1 MNKSIFISGLLLTLA
16 LGSCYKDKGNYGY
29 KDVNDFEVTVTPAP
43 ADKETNIYLVNQP
56 NCTGVGCSALV
67 TDSFSREKPMP
78 RMVTLTTSPARYS
91 KRAWP

>member
-56 NCTGVGCSALV
+56 GATTETFLLTAEGKQTLGLLAELIKVAGKFTAQSA
-67 TDSFSREKPMP
+67 
-78 RMVTLTTSPARYS
+78 S
-91 KRAWP
+91 K

>member
-1 MNKSIFISGLLLTLA
+1 MARLKPLIHSLTRMDTTSTA
-16 LGSCYKDKGNYGY
+16 
-29 KDVNDFEVTVTPAP
+29 T
-43 ADKETNIYLVNQP
+43 VNQP

>member
-56 NCTGVGCSALV
+56 GATTETFLLTAPDEIRTINLHIIYIYGVLV
-67 TDSFSREKPMP
+67 ESTATHI
-78 RMVTLTTSPARYS
+78 VL
-91 KRAWP
+91 